1 MTSLAK
7 FRKRLNK
14 ELSDDAS
21 VEIEV
26 ADGVTEVVAD
36 ELQDDLS
43 EEPAEN
49 TAVDL
54 IPYEEA
60 VDDIIEE
67 VIELSKPVEFVLD
80 PAAILEEPEKDE
92 LVSIE
97 QHMANIDGMLKQ
109 ELDDY
114 ALSYG
119 IELDRRQTKQ
129 NMINEFI
136 TKLKEKN

>member
-36 ELQDDLS
+36 EPQDDLP
-43 EEPAEN
+43 EELVESAD
-49 TAVDL
+49 VVL

-60 VDDIIEE
+60 ADEIVEE
-67 VIELSKPVEFVLD
+67 VIEPSDPVEFVVD
-80 PAAILEEPEKDE
+80 PAILEEPKKEE

-97 QHMANIDGMLKQ
+97 QHLKNIDGMLKQ

-114 ALSYG
+114 ALNYG
-119 IELDRRQTKQ
+119 IELDRRQTKP
-129 NMINEFI
+129 NMVNEFI